1 MKIKSLA
8 LALLL
13 VVAAPAFAADVD
25 GKWVGTLSTPGG
37 DVPLSYTFKAD
48 GTTLTGS
55 TSAPDGSA
63 IPLKNG
69 KIDGNK
75 ISFSLDVDF
84 GQGPTTFNY
93 TGVVSPTAVKLQT
106 SFMDQAIEFDLKK
119 AP

>member
-37 DVPLSYTFKAD
+37 DIPLSYTLKAD

-55 TSAPDGSA
+55 TSAADGSS

-75 ISFSLDVDF
+75 ISFSLDIDF

-93 TGVVSPTAVKLQT
+93 TGVVSPTELKLHS
-106 SFMDQAIEFDLKK
+106 SFMDQPIDFTLRK